1 MKNRHENTRGSKHGA
16 AGGESGDLKPLESER
31 APELEPIPGREA
43 TPADAER
50 AADDMCA
57 EEQAMNS
64 TDLMRRLDEAVAQ
77 AEKNKD
83 LYMRTLADL
92 DTYRRKVQREK
103 QELAK
108 FAVQPLVEELIPS
121 VDHLEMAI
129 AAARDSDDAKNLLK
143 GVEMVCSQ
151 IKRGSRELRRRGNR
165 GRGRGFRPE
174 FSGMRRPRPERHR
187 AGKQGHKGDAFGL
200 QDSRQARPSGERG
213 GLERKGRKVGLWPRI
228 STKFW
233 ALKRRRRP
241 RK

>member
-1 MKNRHENTRGSKHGA
+1 MKNRHENTHGSKRGA
-16 AGGESGDLKPLESER
+16 AGGESDNLKPLEPAR

-43 TPADAER
+43 TPVDAER

-129 AAARDSDDAKNLLK
+129 AAARESDDAKNLL
-143 GVEMVCSQ
+143 GVEEIAGEGGDFDPNFQECVAHDPSDTVPENKV
-151 IKRGSRELRRRGNR
+151 IKVMRSGYKIH
-165 GRGRGFRPE
+165 GRLVRPASVVVS
-174 FSGMRRPRPERHR
+174 SGKAE
-187 AGKQGHKGDAFGL
+187 K
-200 QDSRQARPSGERG
+200 
-213 GLERKGRKVGLWPRI
+213 
-228 STKFW
+228 
-233 ALKRRRRP
+233 
-241 RK
+241 

>member
-50 AADDMCA
+50 AADDMC
-57 EEQAMNS
+57 
-64 TDLMRRLDEAVAQ
+64 RLDEALAQ

-151 IKRGSRELRRRGNR
+151 IKRVLANFGVEEIAGEGGDFDPNFQECVAHDPSDTVPENKVIRVMRSGYKIH
-165 GRGRGFRPE
+165 GRLVRPASVVVS
-174 FSGMRRPRPERHR
+174 SGK
-187 AGKQGHKGDAFGL
+187 AGK
-200 QDSRQARPSGERG
+200 
-213 GLERKGRKVGLWPRI
+213 
-228 STKFW
+228 
-233 ALKRRRRP
+233 
-241 RK
+241 

>member
-43 TPADAER
+43 TPADAE
-50 AADDMCA
+50 
-57 EEQAMNS
+57 
-64 TDLMRRLDEAVAQ
+64 RLDEAVAQ

-151 IKRGSRELRRRGNR
+151 IKRVLANFGVEEIAGEGGDFDPNFQECVAHDPSDTVPENKVIRVMRSGYKIH
-165 GRGRGFRPE
+165 GRLVRPASVVVS
-174 FSGMRRPRPERHR
+174 SGK
-187 AGKQGHKGDAFGL
+187 AGK
-200 QDSRQARPSGERG
+200 
-213 GLERKGRKVGLWPRI
+213 
-228 STKFW
+228 
-233 ALKRRRRP
+233 
-241 RK
+241 

>member
-1 MKNRHENTRGSKHGA
+1 
-16 AGGESGDLKPLESER
+16 
-31 APELEPIPGREA
+31 
-43 TPADAER
+43 
-50 AADDMCA
+50 
-57 EEQAMNS
+57 MNS

-143 GVEMVCSQ
+143 GVEMGCSQ
-151 IKRGSRELRRRGNR
+151 IKRVLANFGVEEIAGEGGDFDPNFQECVAHDPSDTVPENKVIRVMRSGYKIH
-165 GRGRGFRPE
+165 GRLVRPASVVVS
-174 FSGMRRPRPERHR
+174 SGK
-187 AGKQGHKGDAFGL
+187 AGK
-200 QDSRQARPSGERG
+200 
-213 GLERKGRKVGLWPRI
+213 
-228 STKFW
+228 
-233 ALKRRRRP
+233 
-241 RK
+241 

>member
-1 MKNRHENTRGSKHGA
+1 MKNRHENTNGSKRGA
-16 AGGESGDLKPLESER
+16 AGGESDNLKPLEPAR

-43 TPADAER
+43 TPVDAER

-129 AAARDSDDAKNLLK
+129 AAARESDDAKNLLK

-151 IKRGSRELRRRGNR
+151 IKRVLANFGVEEIAGEGGDFDPNFQECVAHDPSDTVPENKVIKVMRSGYKIH
-165 GRGRGFRPE
+165 GRLVRPASVVVS
-174 FSGMRRPRPERHR
+174 SGKAE
-187 AGKQGHKGDAFGL
+187 K
-200 QDSRQARPSGERG
+200 
-213 GLERKGRKVGLWPRI
+213 
-228 STKFW
+228 
-233 ALKRRRRP
+233 
-241 RK
+241 

>member
-1 MKNRHENTRGSKHGA
+1 MKNRHENTHGSKRGA
-16 AGGESGDLKPLESER
+16 AGGESDNLKPLEPAR

-43 TPADAER
+43 TPVDAER

-121 VDHLEMAI
+121 VDH
-129 AAARDSDDAKNLLK
+129 AKNLLK

-151 IKRGSRELRRRGNR
+151 IKRVLANFGVEEIAGEGGDFDPNFQECVAHDPSDTVPENKVIKVMRSGYKIH
-165 GRGRGFRPE
+165 GRLVRPASVVVS
-174 FSGMRRPRPERHR
+174 SGKAE
-187 AGKQGHKGDAFGL
+187 K
-200 QDSRQARPSGERG
+200 
-213 GLERKGRKVGLWPRI
+213 
-228 STKFW
+228 
-233 ALKRRRRP
+233 
-241 RK
+241 